1 MNTNLFQG
9 EHIRL
14 VSEDPEVM
22 AKAFSKWD
30 RDSEY
35 MRLLDSDPPILWSEK
50 KIKQWIE
57 KDMDGDQNS
66 EFIFPIRT
74 LDDDNLIG
82 FVGLFEVSWNNG
94 DAWIGIGLGERNY
107 WGNGYGTDAMR
118 VILRYA
124 FQELNLC
131 RVTLGVFEYNKR
143 AMRSYKKAGFSI
155 EGRIRGEVLRQ
166 GRRWDTFIMGILRE
180 EWLELERKRAPSRS
194 DVYDNNT
201 A

>member
-1 MNTNLFQG
+1 MNTDLFQG

-22 AKAFSKWD
+22 ARAFGKWD

-35 MRLLDSDPPILWSEK
+35 MRLLDTDPPILWSEK

-57 KDMDGDQNS
+57 KDMDGDQS
-66 EFIFPIRT
+66 SDFFFPIRT

-82 FVGLFEVSWNNG
+82 FVGLSDVNWVHG
-94 DAWIGIGLGERNY
+94 DAWVGIGLGERDY

-124 FQELNLC
+124 FQELNLH
-131 RVTLGVFEYNKR
+131 RVTLGVFEYNER
-143 AMRSYKKAGFSI
+143 ARRSYEKAGFSI

-180 EWLELERKRAPSRS
+180 EWLEFERKLAPSRS
-194 DVYDNNT
+194 DVDDNNIT
-201 A
+201 